1 MFYQR
6 LLPLLW
12 VCCAFVAQAQPV
24 QYRTYHLHS
33 HNDYQQAFPFWDAYN
48 HGFGSMEA
56 DIFFIQNKILVAHEV
71 SELDPKRDLATLYLD
86 PLRACIEKYKGNL
99 SADTSRN
106 LQLMIDLKTEGTSTL
121 PALVKLLNRYPD
133 ITGNRHVKI
142 LISGNKPPV
151 STFRDYPSFILFDGN
166 LEDTYSPDIM
176 PKIGMLS
183 GNFAEY
189 AQWNGKGVLTNSELH
204 RLDSVIARAHAQG
217 RRVRFWNAPDMV
229 NAWHQFMRLKIDWI
243 NTDLIEPAGTFME
256 TLTDRAYLP
265 TEAPYACY
273 TPAYRNDGGTGRVKN
288 VILLIGD
295 GMGLAHL
302 YAAYTANRG
311 ALNVFN
317 MRFSGL
323 SKTSSFD
330 SYITDSAPGS
340 TAFSSGIKTR
350 NRSVGVDANGQP
362 LVLLPSILKQKGLK
376 TGLVTSGD
384 LSDATPADFYAHQS
398 DRSNREA
405 VVHDLQNAGIDI
417 IMGSPPDVD
426 RPLQDLLPAYTVVK
440 QPSDVLDL
448 KRQWVVS
455 DPVAGKSVRDGRG
468 IWLQTAF
475 EKTLSLL
482 ATHPEGFFLMAE
494 GAQIDYG
501 GHANILPYVV
511 TEVADFDQVVAKA
524 MAFADQNGETLV
536 IVTADH
542 ETGGLTLLD
551 GDYKTGYVS
560 GQFSTNDHTATPVPV
575 FAYGPRAQLFTGVY
589 ENTAVFYKVL
599 EALGLGK

>member
-1 MFYQR
+1 MIYRYF
-6 LLPLLW
+6 LLVML
-12 VCCAFVAQAQPV
+12 VFTIRVAYTQPKTYSPAQ
-24 QYRTYHLHS
+24 LHS
-33 HNDYQQAFPFWDAYN
+33 HNDYAQPFPFWDAYN
-48 HGFGSMEA
+48 HGFGSIEA
-56 DIFFIQNKILVAHEV
+56 DIFYTQNKILVAHEV
-71 SELDPKRDLATLYLD
+71 SEIDPERSLENLYLR
-86 PLRACIEKYKGNL
+86 PLRSCLQKFKGNL
-99 SADTSRN
+99 SADSTRQ
-106 LQLMIDLKTEGTSTL
+106 LQLMIDLKTEANATL
-121 PALVKLLNRYPD
+121 AALVKLLRHYPE
-133 ITGNRHVKI
+133 IINNSHIKI
-142 LISGNKPPV
+142 VISGNRPPQ
-151 STFRDYPSFILFDGN
+151 STYKSYPNFIYFDGN
-166 LEDTYSPDIM
+166 VGETYAQDVL
-176 PKIGMLS
+176 PKIGMMS
-183 GNFAEY
+183 ANFAEY
-189 AQWNGKGVLTNSELH
+189 AQWNGKGVLTKIEIQ
-204 RLDSVIARAHAQG
+204 RLDSAIAHVHAQG
-217 RRVRFWNAPDMV
+217 LRVRFWNAPDMI

-243 NTDLIEPAGTFME
+243 NTDLIEPAGSFMQ
-256 TLTDRAYLP
+256 TLSDREYMP
-265 TEAPYACY
+265 TGAPYACY

-295 GMGLAHL
+295 GMGLSHL

-311 ALNVFN
+311 ALNIFN

-340 TAFSSGIKTR
+340 TAFASGVKTR
-350 NRSVGVDANGQP
+350 NRSVGVDVDGRP
-362 LVLLPSILKQKGLK
+362 LVLLPGILKQKGLK

-398 DRSNREA
+398 DRRNREA
-405 VVHDLQNAGIDI
+405 IVLDLQNAGIDL

-426 RPLQDLLPAYTVVK
+426 TALQALLPAYTVVK
-440 QPSDVLDL
+440 KPSEVLDL
-448 KRQWVVS
+448 NRQWVVS
-455 DPVAGKSVRDGRG
+455 DPIAGKSVRDGRG

-475 EKTLSLL
+475 DKTLSLL

-501 GHANILPYVV
+501 GHANVLPYVV

-536 IVTADH
+536 LVTADH

-589 ENTAVFYKVL
+589 ENTAVFYKIL
-599 EALGLGK
+599 EALGFGK